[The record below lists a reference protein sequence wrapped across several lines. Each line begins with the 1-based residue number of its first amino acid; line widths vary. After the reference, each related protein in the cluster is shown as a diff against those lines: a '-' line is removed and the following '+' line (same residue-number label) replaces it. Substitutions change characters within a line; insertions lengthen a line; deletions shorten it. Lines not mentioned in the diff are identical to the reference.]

1 LRRGFERWVFWLD
14 ERFRIPFTR
23 VRFGLDAIL
32 GVVPGLGD
40 VAGALLGLPILVS
53 GIKRRLPF
61 SVLLLMTV
69 NVLLDVVIG
78 SIPIAGDLFDVAWKV
93 HRKNL
98 LLLERPEEMT
108 EVLREARWKLVGLI
122 GALFILVVS
131 LLTLVAWIFEV
142 TLGWVADAP
151 I

>member
-1 LRRGFERWVFWLD
+1 
-14 ERFRIPFTR
+14 
-23 VRFGLDAIL
+23 
-32 GVVPGLGD
+32 
-40 VAGALLGLPILVS
+40 
-53 GIKRRLPF
+53 
-61 SVLLLMTV
+61 MTV

-108 EVLREARWKLVGLI
+108 EVLREARWKLVGLL

-131 LLTLVAWIFEV
+131 LLTLLAWIFEV
-142 TLGWVADAP
+142 MLGWVAGAP